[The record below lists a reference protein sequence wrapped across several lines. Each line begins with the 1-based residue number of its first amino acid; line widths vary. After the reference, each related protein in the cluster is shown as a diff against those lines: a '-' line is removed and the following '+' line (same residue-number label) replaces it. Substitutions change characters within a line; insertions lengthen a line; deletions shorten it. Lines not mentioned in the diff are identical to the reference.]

1 MNPLSKELDGLEALD
16 NNYDF
21 SIAPDTTKD

>member
-1 MNPLSKELDGLEALD
+1 MNPLSKELDGLEVLD
-16 NNYDF
+16 NDYDF